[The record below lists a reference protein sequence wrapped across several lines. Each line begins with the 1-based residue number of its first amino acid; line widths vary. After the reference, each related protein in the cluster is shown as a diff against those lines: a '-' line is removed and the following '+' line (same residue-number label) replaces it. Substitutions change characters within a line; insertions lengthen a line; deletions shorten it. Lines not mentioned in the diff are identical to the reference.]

1 MLFTLGR
8 GAKISPAMTGPA
20 EALSKERRGVLGCAS
35 QNLVKDE
42 ASRGAAGEP
51 GRFNK
56 LWAGMPSDRY
66 VGAGVVEAAV
76 VLCRCLV
83 ASIVVIVVVSITF

>member
-8 GAKISPAMTGPA
+8 EAKISPAMTGPA

-56 LWAGMPSDRY
+56 L
-66 VGAGVVEAAV
+66 
-76 VLCRCLV
+76 
-83 ASIVVIVVVSITF
+83 